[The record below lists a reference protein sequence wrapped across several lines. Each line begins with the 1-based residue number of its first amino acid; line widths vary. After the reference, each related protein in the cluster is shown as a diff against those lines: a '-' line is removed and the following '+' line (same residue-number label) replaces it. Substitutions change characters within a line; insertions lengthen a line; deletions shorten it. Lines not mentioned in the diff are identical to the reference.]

1 MPTPQFKRQDLI
13 FLILPNE
20 GEIFQNIQDEV
31 KMLDVEVEKKCL
43 CKIPFTPGRGQTG
56 ATIWFILRQKGF
68 KMQRVAK
75 LNGHP
80 SFIIF
85 LFCSTVFY
93 LQNWHLL
100 FCQVQSGSAWSFF
113 MQFCVEMGKISLT
126 VWAGFWSISKRGW
139 VWKRFGNM
147 RFDHLDHCDRSNHQ
161 AGRSYHL
168 PNTKFMLKCIFSAVG
183 PTWKGTLKNVLS
195 IW

>member
-1 MPTPQFKRQDLI
+1 MQYKMPAPQFKRQDLI

-20 GEIFQNIQDEV
+20 GEIFQNIQVEV

-56 ATIWFILRQKGF
+56 ATIWFILRQKGLKIEWTSLLYYIF
-68 KMQRVAK
+68 SFVQQFFSSK
-75 LNGHP
+75 LT
-80 SFIIF
+80 FIVLSSSIR
-85 LFCSTVFY
+85 L
-93 LQNWHLL
+93 NMK
-100 FCQVQSGSAWSFF
+100 FF
-113 MQFCVEMGKISLT
+113 HAVCVEMGKSSLT
-126 VWAGFWSISKRGW
+126 VWGEFWSISKRGW

-168 PNTKFMLKCIFSAVG
+168 PKTKFMLKCIFSAVG
-183 PTWKGTLKNVLS
+183 HIWKGTFINVLS

>member
-43 CKIPFTPGRGQTG
+43 CKIPFTLGRGQTG

-68 KMQRVAK
+68 KMQRVARLL
-75 LNGHP
+75 LNYIF
-80 SFIIF
+80 SFVQQFSIF
-85 LFCSTVFY
+85 KIDIYCSVKFDKAQHEVFSALFF
-93 LQNWHLL
+93 
-100 FCQVQSGSAWSFF
+100 
-113 MQFCVEMGKISLT
+113 VEMGKSSLT
-126 VWAGFWSISKRGW
+126 VWGGFWSISKRGW

-168 PNTKFMLKCIFSAVG
+168 PKTKFILKWDTFDRE
-183 PTWKGTLKNVLS
+183 LS
-195 IW
+195 